1 MKTDYI
7 KRKLIVSLTV
17 IIAVPKCL
25 NTAEVILYHIMAK
38 LEPSLNRL
46 TQRMGA
52 LGTWALRWE
61 AAEAKSMREC
71 ISFTCS
77 LANLTIPF
85 AQVTEDQYVRV
96 LIIFLRFLYKINNL
110 DLQIIKLSLAQLTE
124 VGASVSPPIKQ
135 SRCRLLEERKHT

>member
-1 MKTDYI
+1 MEE
-7 KRKLIVSLTV
+7 
-17 IIAVPKCL
+17 A
-25 NTAEVILYHIMAK
+25 
-38 LEPSLNRL
+38 RL
-46 TQRMGA
+46 SGSGKENSATTQATGTSHTGHLSRWNSQIDTEDGA

-77 LANLTIPF
+77 LANLTIPS

-135 SRCRLLEERKHT
+135 SRC